1 MNANERMT
9 VAQFFKRVGVGKA
22 IAKQKAQIRIPKE
35 RKVTSIEAEW
45 RVILLARHPGCEVR
59 HEPFALN
66 LMAGVRY
73 TPDLVV
79 MRGHEIVELW
89 ECKGPHIHASGGRS
103 KAAFKQA
110 AAEWPRLKFC
120 FAQKRETGWCE
131 EVIEPRK

>member
-1 MNANERMT
+1 MT
-9 VAQFFKRVGVGKA
+9 VAEFRQRFSG
-22 IAKQKAQIRIPKE
+22 AKSTAKKQRAQIRIPKE

-45 RVILLARHPGCEVR
+45 RLVLMERHPGCEVR

-66 LMAGVRY
+66 LMAGTRY

-79 MRGHEIVELW
+79 MRGSEIVEIW
-89 ECKGPHIHASGGRS
+89 ETKPAHMHKNAARS
-103 KAAFKQA
+103 IAAFKQA

-131 EVIEPRK
+131 ETINPRET